1 MPFNRP
7 TLPELIN
14 TALADLLSRLGVDDA
29 LRRADAQ
36 VQARVLA
43 GGLTGLYGYIS
54 WVAQQIIP
62 DTAEAEYLDRWANI
76 WRVPRK
82 PASNATGSVTFS
94 VQVGA
99 VVPSGTVLQA
109 LDGVQYTTTADASGA
124 APTYT
129 APVRAVVAG
138 AAGNRAAGQV
148 LALVSPITGVQ
159 ASALAST
166 LDGGADV
173 ELDDALRSRLITRIS
188 NPPQGGSA
196 ADYVEWALSV
206 AGVTRAWCYPEELG
220 AGTVVVRFMRD
231 NDIGGAI
238 PDAGEVSTVQATI
251 DSLCPV
257 TAHVTVAAPIAS
269 AVNFTIALSPDTP
282 TNRAAVQ
289 AELADLLLREA
300 APGGT
305 ILLSHIQAAISAA
318 TGENDH
324 TLTVPSANVAMSTGY
339 IATMGTIT
347 WV

>member
-76 WRVPRK
+76 WGVPRK
-82 PASNATGSVTFS
+82 PASASTGSVSFT
-94 VQVGA
+94 VQAGA
-99 VVPSGTVLQA
+99 VVPSGTILQA
-109 LDGVQYTTTADASGA
+109 LDGARYATTTDASGT

-129 APVRAVVAG
+129 APVQAVVAG
-138 AAGNRAAGQV
+138 AAGNRSTGQV
-148 LALVSPITGVQ
+148 LALISPIAGVQ
-159 ASALAST
+159 ATAVAGA
-166 LDGGADV
+166 LDGGADI
-173 ELDDALRSRLITRIS
+173 ETDDALRQRLITRIS
-188 NPPQGGSA
+188 NPPQGGSS

-220 AGTVVVRFMRD
+220 PGTVTVRFMRD
-231 NDIGGAI
+231 NDLTAI
-238 PDAGEVSTVQATI
+238 PDAGEVATVQAYI
-251 DSLCPV
+251 DNLRPV
-257 TAHVTVAAPIAS
+257 TAHVTVVAPISS
-269 AVNFTIALSPDTP
+269 AVNFTISLSPDTP
-282 TNRAAVQ
+282 ANRAAVQ
-289 AELADLLLREA
+289 AELTDLLLREA
-300 APGGT
+300 VPGGT

-318 TGENDH
+318 SGENDH

-339 IATMGTIT
+339 IATMGAIT